1 MQTHETFIQAI
12 AAIAVAGLSEE
23 ERCKLQA
30 IKLVYGSGPDGTRGV
45 TFFQR
50 WSHGQDVVPFV
61 EVSAFGQESVC
72 QLAGT
77 TIHELAHVLAGPGAG
92 HGPLWRLACER
103 LGLRRARAAGHVYH
117 WANFTQPL
125 RLAIAALPKP
135 DDGAPVQ
142 SLGSRMGVLGVPMKF
157 KACPVGIGTRGGKSR
172 GKGSGSRLRLWQCS
186 CGCKARVASDTWEAI
201 HTPCATAFQRV

>member
-12 AAIAVAGLSEE
+12 AAAVIEHLPVSADRGKLLS
-23 ERCKLQA
+23 
-30 IKLVYGSGPDGTRGV
+30 IKLVYGSGPNGTRGV

-50 WSHGQDVVPFV
+50 WKRDPETVVPFV

-77 TIHELAHVLAGPGAG
+77 TVHELAHVLAGWQAG
-92 HGPLWRLACER
+92 HGPAWKAACET

-117 WANFTQPL
+117 WANFAPWL
-125 RLAIAALPKP
+125 REAIARLEKP
-135 DDGAPVQ
+135 AEGMPIAP
-142 SLGSRMGVLGVPMKF
+142 LAGMGGMPITF

-172 GKGSGSRLRLWQCS
+172 GKGSGSRLRLWSCS
-186 CGCKARVASDTWEAI
+186 CGCKARVASDDFQAI
-201 HTPCATAFQRV
+201 HVPCGTTFKRA